1 MKKYFMKGVALLG
14 VAIITVSCS
23 HDAWFPT
30 NDATQ
35 RDVEEYASNFKNVVM
50 GGQNVDSRQTWNTA
64 VTTQINLTSAKTGTL
79 KIYTADPGRGSAVA
93 ALYTGSVSKG
103 EKKNITVARPQDA
116 TTLYATVLDANGYMI
131 DNMAFD
137 ASESEV
143 NVAFYTTPAEARQ
156 AKAARRAIKSVFNF
170 PEDADASKFLSAV
183 PAGVNSYAQECQAH
197 NQYDGYDNGVSYL
210 DPSWTQQVNIWG
222 NWDGS
227 KNSGGTLY
235 ITGQNW
241 FLDRKF
247 YVAPNTDIYLVEGA
261 VLVLRA
267 EDAGNLQGG
276 CNIYVARGAKIATP
290 DGVELKLNNGL
301 HLYNH
306 GTIDAGKL
314 SVNNSSV
321 LYNSSEVQV
330 RGELSTENNNSVIVN
345 DGTMTATR
353 LHTAGSS
360 HVENNATMTIT
371 GNTDIDSNNNTW
383 VNNGHY
389 TTNYFYYTAGSNDVI
404 NNCDLTVKE
413 LFKINLGETDK
424 NGFQMDSNCGVVT
437 KNFEAAGPSFIFMGA
452 QSVFEVTETATMN
465 ITKDVYG
472 IYGPETGDYAVF
484 HAKKIVNGAADPNQ
498 CFVAN
503 YFQKLIV
510 AYDESHFPQGYSD
523 GESDAAKANGGI
535 GWQPYYHIGDG
546 AIVDKTE
553 FIDYSVTSSNC
564 NPGFNG
570 AGGNKE
576 ELKQYTYFAFE
587 DLGTSDDFDFNDVV
601 VRVSTPDENN
611 VSTVELCA
619 IGGTLLQK
627 VFCDNVQIGN
637 EVHEYGSFG
646 DNTKKFVKMPLAV
659 LGTVN
664 VPQGKSPAD
673 LNINIQVTRSSGEIV
688 TVGGPKAG
696 ETPFR
701 VVVSGNDEGKWFWAK
716 ERTNISD
723 AYTLFGKWGADM
735 DSNPDWYKSPVK
747 GQVIEW

>member
-1 MKKYFMKGVALLG
+1 MKGVALLG
-14 VAIITVSCS
+14 VAILTVSCS
-23 HDAWFPT
+23 HDAWFQT

-35 RDVEEYASNFKNVVM
+35 RDAEEYASNFKNIVM

-103 EKKNITVARPQDA
+103 EKKSITVARPQDA

-131 DNMAFD
+131 DNIAFD

-143 NVAFYTTPAEARQ
+143 TAAFYTTPAEARQ

-170 PEDADASKFLSAV
+170 PQDADASKFLDDV
-183 PAGVNSYAQECQAH
+183 PAGVLP
-197 NQYDGYDNGVSYL
+197 YDQVQQWGGYGTGVSYIENR
-210 DPSWTQQVNIWG
+210 SEEVNIWG
-222 NWDGS
+222 AWDGS
-227 KNSGGTLY
+227 KNSGGILY
-235 ITGQNW
+235 VKGNCDFTNC
-241 FLDRKF
+241 KF
-247 YVAPNTDIYLVEGA
+247 YVAQNTEIFLVRGA
-261 VLVLRA
+261 TLTLGTQGST
-267 EDAGNLQGG
+267 DLQGG
-276 CNIYVARGAKIATP
+276 CNIYIAEGATLKTA
-290 DGVELKLNNGL
+290 DGLELVGNNGL
-301 HLYNH
+301 HFYNH
-306 GTIDAGKL
+306 GTIEAGKL
-314 SVNNSSV
+314 QINNASV
-321 LYNSSEVQV
+321 LYNTATITVN
-330 RGELSTENNNSVIVN
+330 GELSTENSNSVIVN
-345 DGTMTATR
+345 DGTITATR

-360 HVENNATMTIT
+360 HVQNNGTMFIN
-371 GNTDIDSNNNTW
+371 GNTDIDSNDNTW

-389 TTNYFYYTAGSNDVI
+389 TTENFIFTAGSSDVI
-404 NNCDLTVKE
+404 NNCYLTVKN
-413 LFKINLGETDK
+413 LFEIAIRDGEDE
-424 NGFQMDSNCGVVT
+424 GFRMDSNAGVVT
-437 KNFEAAGPSFIFMGA
+437 KFFKMNGPSYIRMGA
-452 QSVFEVTETATMN
+452 QSVFEVTEIATMI
-465 ITKDVYG
+465 ITKPDYG
-472 IYGPETGDYAVF
+472 IYGPQTGDYAVF
-484 HAKKIVNGAADPNQ
+484 HAKKIVSGVADPNQ

-553 FIDYSVTSSNC
+553 FINYTVESSNC

-619 IGGTLLQK
+619 IGGTLKQK
-627 VFCDNVQIGN
+627 VFCDNIQIGE
-637 EVHEYGSFG
+637 EVHEYGEFG
-646 DNTKKFVKMPLAV
+646 DNTKRFIKVPLAE

-701 VVVSGNDEGKWFWAK
+701 VIVSGNDEGKWFWAK